1 MSSNTGK
8 ITMLMWLTLIVALLL
23 SVLPMP
29 EHMEIGRPL
38 WLALVLTFWAIHFPQ
53 NIGVLTAWCVGIA
66 QDILY
71 GSLFG
76 QHALALVIIVFLVLT
91 LQQRLKVFPL
101 WQQSCVLLVIYGL
114 AQLVLLWLSTLSGMR
129 PEINYYAWPVLISCL
144 LWPWLYLLLI
154 NIKRVRGV
162 R

>member
-1 MSSNTGK
+1 MSANASK
-8 ITMLMWLTLIVALLL
+8 VSLLMWLTLIVALLL
-23 SVLPMP
+23 SVIPMP
-29 EHMEIGRPL
+29 EQMEIGRPL
-38 WLALVLTFWAIHFPQ
+38 WLALVLTFWAIYFPQ
-53 NIGVLTAWCVGIA
+53 NIGVLTAWCVGIG

-71 GSLFG
+71 GTLFG

-101 WQQSCVLLVIYGL
+101 WQQSCALLVIYGL
-114 AQLVLLWLSTLSGMR
+114 AQLELLWLSTLSGMR

-154 NIKRVRGV
+154 NIKRLRGF

>member
-1 MSSNTGK
+1 MSGHSNK
-8 ITMLMWLTLIVALLL
+8 ITLVMWLTLLVALLL
-23 SVLPMP
+23 SVMP
-29 EHMEIGRPL
+29 VPEKMEIGRPL
-38 WLALVLTFWAIHFPQ
+38 WLALVLTFWAIYFPQ
-53 NIGVLTAWCVGIA
+53 NIGLLTAWCVGIA
-66 QDILY
+66 QDVLY
-71 GSLFG
+71 GTLFG

-101 WQQSCVLLVIYGL
+101 WQQSCALLVIYGL

-154 NIKRVRGV
+154 NIKRLRGF